1 MPRAVEGLPTRVRV
15 ASLRGTS
22 SSIPGAG
29 LKKGG
34 EISVEKEEQ
43 KKAKK
48 KINLKVRDIVPKK
61 DAKGGSASSDPCE
74 GGRVKRP

>member
-1 MPRAVEGLPTRVRV
+1 MQNGIDLTKIGVSVCWKQESKR
-15 ASLRGTS
+15 
-22 SSIPGAG
+22 
-29 LKKGG
+29 G
-34 EISVEKEEQ
+34 EISMEKEEQ

-48 KINLKVRDIVPKK
+48 KINMKIRDIAPKK